1 MATVFIALGA
11 NMDNPKQQLD
21 NASLALE
28 TIADKLSYTISP
40 YYRSVPMGDVMQPDY
55 LNAVASFTT
64 QLSPS
69 ELLGKLQEVE
79 QQQGRQRL
87 VRWGP
92 RTLDLDILLYDNL
105 KISTESLTIPH
116 YGMKSRGF
124 VLIPLLDIA
133 PSLVLPCGTFVESLI
148 NEEMNKD
155 LQRFDTDPCS
165 AL

>member
-1 MATVFIALGA
+1 MAKVFVALGA

-21 NASLALE
+21 CASEALE
-28 TIADKLSYTISP
+28 SIADELSYSISP

-55 LNAVASFTT
+55 LNAVASFAT
-64 QLSPS
+64 QLSPF
-69 ELLGKLQEVE
+69 ELLSQLQEFE
-79 QQQGRQRL
+79 QNQGRQRS

-92 RTLDLDILLYDNL
+92 RTLDLDILLYDNQ
-105 KISTESLTIPH
+105 KISTDNLTIPH

-133 PSLVLPCGTFVESLI
+133 PSLVLPCGTSVETLI
-148 NEEMNKD
+148 NDEMNKD

-165 AL
+165 AS